1 MSEHGAALQTY
12 NQELVKCLEEL
23 KNKRNA
29 LQVIIEREENEKM
42 QLEKNMKVIQ
52 DKLQSCNNKL
62 IQHIR
67 IRNNYDQTIKETEV
81 GFKKILESSQTLL
94 NLVQHEAGKLNTC
107 IDSLCKISSIQY
119 NASCD

>member
-81 GFKKILESSQTLL
+81 GFKK
-94 NLVQHEAGKLNTC
+94 
-107 IDSLCKISSIQY
+107 Y
-119 NASCD
+119 FRY